1 MFLCKQVSL
10 LLNLLSFFIFWLLI
24 TRTIPNWYRLTSFST
39 CLKVAWMRL
48 WHIQMVWEGTGAGT
62 GVTCAYTRTIP
73 FYCYEISNHRHSRQT
88 CGLFWQT
95 WMKLWGTVSQK
106 VIRLHWDR
114 ERVKCYDLQWQQKL
128 NTKDPNRI
136 HRRLPPNTHGSRAES
151 GLLIKD
157 PGGNGNKWHPKKPLK
172 SSNRT
177 TDLGSELHPQGII
190 CRFISQKLTTN
201 QPGKHAV
208 PNIRLPSPASPRG
221 ARWRRVLTYTLH
233 KASIGSPVSQEAMLG
248 L

>member
-1 MFLCKQVSL
+1 MYHKLSILCPAPQHQWNTCLGWTTFRGPYQAWWVFFLYKCFFASKSP
-10 LLNLLSFFIFWLLI
+10 SFFTCYLFFFFWLLI
-24 TRTIPNWYRLTSFST
+24 TRTIPNWYRLNSFST

-114 ERVKCYDLQWQQKL
+114 ERVKC
-128 NTKDPNRI
+128 
-136 HRRLPPNTHGSRAES
+136 
-151 GLLIKD
+151 
-157 PGGNGNKWHPKKPLK
+157 
-172 SSNRT
+172 
-177 TDLGSELHPQGII
+177 
-190 CRFISQKLTTN
+190 
-201 QPGKHAV
+201 
-208 PNIRLPSPASPRG
+208 
-221 ARWRRVLTYTLH
+221 
-233 KASIGSPVSQEAMLG
+233 
-248 L
+248 